1 MGLLMAGTGSVILN
15 VIFTPG
21 VSRATS
27 GVRDEHLRR
36 HSKTMITACAG
47 GDAHGGLADGSSH
60 DSYHTCGYN

>member
-36 HSKTMITACAG
+36 HNKTILTTSDRGLLTEG
-47 GDAHGGLADGSSH
+47 G
-60 DSYHTCGYN
+60 C